1 MNTNQ
6 PAVYDPLTRTL
17 HWLTVAGFIGIP
29 TTIVLWTIYSGLTKI
44 RTATKP
50 QTVQIVRQGE
60 PTLYWL
66 LLIYYLLSS
75 SKRQNREEAEWVGS
89 LFGLHKSFG
98 FLTLTVITLRI
109 VWAVANRAK
118 RPQSD
123 SKAAAAGHGIL
134 YLLMLAVPVIGMIRQ
149 YGSGRGPLKVFGV
162 EVMQGSPEKI
172 EWMANLGNTFHGNL
186 GWLLFAAVVG
196 HVAMV
201 VVHRVQGKDVLYR
214 MTGRVR

>member
-1 MNTNQ
+1 MDTNQ
-6 PAVYDPLTRTL
+6 PAVYDPLTRAL
-17 HWLTVAGFIGIP
+17 HWLTVAGFIGIL
-29 TTIVLWTIYSGLTKI
+29 TTIVLWTIYSGLNLNQDK
-44 RTATKP
+44 ATKP
-50 QTVQIVRQGE
+50 QTVRQGE
-60 PTLYWL
+60 ATPYWFKFNPLY
-66 LLIYYLLSS
+66 
-75 SKRQNREEAEWVGS
+75 EEAEWAGS

-98 FLTLTVITLRI
+98 FLTLTVIALRI

-118 RPQSD
+118 RPQSN

-134 YLLMLAVPVIGMIRQ
+134 YLLMLAVPVIAMIRQ

-196 HVAMV
+196 HIAMV

>member
-6 PAVYDPLTRTL
+6 PAVYDPLTRAL
-17 HWLTVAGFIGIP
+17 HWLTVAGFIGIL
-29 TTIVLWTIYSGLTKI
+29 TTIVLWTIY
-44 RTATKP
+44 
-50 QTVQIVRQGE
+50 
-60 PTLYWL
+60 
-66 LLIYYLLSS
+66 
-75 SKRQNREEAEWVGS
+75 EEAEWAGS

-98 FLTLTVITLRI
+98 FLMLTVIALRI

-149 YGSGRGPLKVFGV
+149 YGGGRSPLKVFGV

>member
-44 RTATKP
+44 RTRRQAADSTDS
-50 QTVQIVRQGE
+50 TVKRGNAVLVFVN
-60 PTLYWL
+60 PLY
-66 LLIYYLLSS
+66 
-75 SKRQNREEAEWVGS
+75 EEAEWVGS

>member
-6 PAVYDPLTRTL
+6 PAVYDPLTRAL
-17 HWLTVAGFIGIP
+17 HWLTVAGFIGIL
-29 TTIVLWTIYSGLTKI
+29 TTIVLWTIY
-44 RTATKP
+44 
-50 QTVQIVRQGE
+50 
-60 PTLYWL
+60 
-66 LLIYYLLSS
+66 
-75 SKRQNREEAEWVGS
+75 EEAEWAGS

-98 FLTLTVITLRI
+98 FLMLTVIALRI

-149 YGSGRGPLKVFGV
+149 YGGGGRGPLKVFGV

>member
-1 MNTNQ
+1 M
-6 PAVYDPLTRTL
+6 
-17 HWLTVAGFIGIP
+17 
-29 TTIVLWTIYSGLTKI
+29 
-44 RTATKP
+44 
-50 QTVQIVRQGE
+50 
-60 PTLYWL
+60 
-66 LLIYYLLSS
+66 LIHYT
-75 SKRQNREEAEWVGS
+75 EEAEWVGS